1 MMAINLRPT
10 PYYPQVFERKF
21 KITADIFYG
30 WCKDSEWQ
38 TKVRRGQAEWTVVPS
53 NLVLLKKGLFIN
65 SYVQGEKEWA
75 VPTKQEWSLDSSSSE
90 MDFKAGMGQ
99 AEVLASSKKC
109 CCSPEKPDKVM
120 SSKINYSCIFGR
132 AKATTLNKILT
143 FLKNIVLLFSPLLPH
158 PASTGRDWRTL
169 LHIPPTHY

>member
-1 MMAINLRPT
+1 M
-10 PYYPQVFERKF
+10 
-21 KITADIFYG
+21 
-30 WCKDSEWQ
+30 
-38 TKVRRGQAEWTVVPS
+38 PS

-65 SYVQGEKEWA
+65 SYVQGEKEWS

-109 CCSPEKPDKVM
+109 CCSPEKLDKVM
-120 SSKINYSCIFGR
+120 SSKINYSCIFDR

-158 PASTGRDWRTL
+158 PASTGRD
-169 LHIPPTHY
+169 